1 MAVFL
6 MESIV
11 PEKKAGF
18 PGISRTVILL
28 GFVSLLTDISSESI
42 YPLIP
47 LFLTGV
53 LHAPVSA
60 IGLIEGIAESV
71 ASIVRIFSGWLSDR
85 IGDRKWLT
93 TAGYALS
100 VLSKPL
106 LSFSSGWHQVL
117 GIRFMD
123 RLGKGIRGAPRD
135 ALIADVTP
143 PGKRGI
149 AFGFHNAMDTTG
161 AVLGPLIAFWLLK
174 SVGLSFREIFL
185 LAAIPGAIGV
195 LILIFFVREKKK
207 SANEREASLP
217 SIRIGSFEGNFRMFL
232 LITAVFSIG
241 NSSDAFLI
249 LKAKQNGISTANIL
263 LVVVLFNSIQALLA
277 TPAGAVSD
285 RLGRRNV
292 ILLGFLVF
300 AAVYMGFGITSSPVI
315 TVILFAF
322 YGVYS
327 ALTYGV
333 QKAFASDLISAN
345 MRGTGLGAYNMVTGI
360 ALLPASLIAGLL
372 WDKVNPSAPFVY
384 GAAMALVAAFILA
397 FSFRGDVI
405 YSGR

>member
-1 MAVFL
+1 MPDKNERF
-6 MESIV
+6 
-11 PEKKAGF
+11 F
-18 PGISRTVILL
+18 GISKTVIML

-53 LHAPVSA
+53 LHTPVSA

-71 ASIVRIFSGWLSDR
+71 ASVVRIFSGWFSDK
-85 IGDRKWLT
+85 IGNRKWLT
-93 TAGYALS
+93 IAGYTLS
-100 VLSKPL
+100 TLSKPL
-106 LSFSSGWHQVL
+106 LSFSSTWHHVL

-123 RLGKGIRGAPRD
+123 RLGKGIRAAPRD

-143 PGKRGI
+143 PEKRGI
-149 AFGFHNAMDTTG
+149 SFGFHSAMDTTG

-174 SVGLSFREIFL
+174 SVGLSFRQIFM

-195 LILIFFVREKKK
+195 LLLIFFVKEKHKT
-207 SANEREASLP
+207 AEERKASLP
-217 SIRIGSFEGNFRMFL
+217 SMRIGSFDGHFRMFL

-263 LVVVLFNSIQALLA
+263 LVIVLFNSIQALLA

-285 RLGRRNV
+285 RLGRKNV

-300 AAVYMGFGITSSPVI
+300 ALVYMGFGMTSSPVI
-315 TVILFAF
+315 TVVLFAF

-333 QKAFASDLISAN
+333 QKAFASDLIAAN
-345 MRGTGLGAYNMVTGI
+345 LRGTGLGAYNMVTGI
-360 ALLPASLIAGLL
+360 ALLPASLIAGVL
-372 WDKVNPSAPFVY
+372 WDRVSPSAPFVY
-384 GAAMALVAAFILA
+384 GAAMALVAAIMLA

-405 YSGR
+405 YSGK

>member
-1 MAVFL
+1 
-6 MESIV
+6 MERIV
-11 PEKKAGF
+11 PEKKERF
-18 PGISRTVILL
+18 LGISKTVIML

-71 ASIVRIFSGWLSDR
+71 ASIVRIFSGWFSDK
-85 IGDRKWLT
+85 IGNRKWLT
-93 TAGYALS
+93 IAGYTLS
-100 VLSKPL
+100 TLSKPL
-106 LSFSSGWHQVL
+106 LSISSSWHQVL
-117 GIRFMD
+117 GVRFMD
-123 RLGKGIRGAPRD
+123 RLGKGVRAAPRD

-143 PGKRGI
+143 PEKRGI
-149 AFGFHNAMDTTG
+149 SFGFHSAMDTTG

-174 SVGLSFREIFL
+174 SVELSFRQIFL

-195 LILIFFVREKKK
+195 LLLIFFVKEKRKTAEERKAVLPTIKLK
-207 SANEREASLP
+207 S
-217 SIRIGSFEGNFRMFL
+217 FDKHFRMFL

-249 LKAKQNGISTANIL
+249 LKAKQNGISTASIL
-263 LVVVLFNSIQALLA
+263 LVIVLFNSIQALLA

-285 RLGRRNV
+285 RLGRKNV

-300 AAVYMGFGITSSPVI
+300 AMVYLGFGMTSSPMI

-333 QKAFASDLISAN
+333 QKAFASDLIAAN
-345 MRGTGLGAYNMVTGI
+345 LRGTGLGAYNMVSGL

-372 WDKVNPSAPFVY
+372 WDKINPSAPFIY
-384 GAAMALVAAFILA
+384 GAVMALVAAIMLA

-405 YSGR
+405 YSGK